1 MVSNVWSLDD
11 PELVTQLD
19 RVPVQNDL
27 PTQLRALVKQ
37 AVALLGDVIRD
48 ELGVPAYRRIEFLR
62 REMAKTRGRSAR
74 VAHDKLHRAYDGL
87 RALNPKQRLEIAH
100 SFGLMLE
107 VMNACE
113 NAYRTYRLAQ
123 KPPEKFK
130 SRPDAIIY
138 VLTAHPSEARSPDN
152 ILVFHAI
159 QESLQAALAA
169 GFDGE
174 RERLRHL
181 LEIVW
186 RLSVARRM
194 KPSVSDEAEHL
205 YSILLRP
212 ETLSTLLNASREI
225 APFYVRTWVGGD
237 KDGHP
242 GVDENAMLAS
252 MQKAREQIVHFAQD
266 RVYEVAA
273 AASLVKE
280 HALVRR
286 CSRIQR
292 GLAALT
298 GIRPGDGARVV
309 KVRHEVRRLVKEYE
323 QAIGALHPALSQ
335 LMRLLHMFPGMV
347 VPLELRE
354 SSDVIMQTAA
364 GKPAAIKRMLQRL
377 GAIARGGSPG
387 WYARGFIVSMA
398 GSVEHIRAACRLVD
412 KALHGLKIPVIP
424 LFEQQAAL
432 EHAPQIVA
440 GILKSAR
447 VRRAVR
453 AHWSGYFEIM
463 LGYSDSAKEIGVLAS
478 RLAIAE
484 AVHKL
489 DHLCRAKRVQPLF
502 FHGSGGSVDRGGG
515 SVQEQTAWWPKS
527 ALRVYKATVQGEM
540 VERSFAS
547 PEIAR
552 RQLERITELYAQGG
566 SPTVRSPAAV
576 EYFAAQ
582 VRGHYEAKISAPHF
596 LEVVQKATAY
606 RYLSALKI
614 GSRPSK
620 RGAVTDV
627 RALRAIPWVLCWTQ
641 TRVLFPTWW
650 GVGTAWR
657 QLKPAQRAALGRA
670 FKTDPLFRSFVKVL
684 GFTLAKVELPVW
696 GMYLER
702 SGLDAG
708 LIAQTRHD
716 FEKEYREAVRF
727 VRALSGSR
735 DLLWFRPWLGTS
747 IRLRA
752 PMIHPLN
759 LMQIITLEERNA
771 ALTRETVTGIASGMM
786 TTG

>member
-1 MVSNVWSLDD
+1 MK
-11 PELVTQLD
+11 EK
-19 RVPVQNDL
+19 NDL
-27 PTQLRALVKQ
+27 PTELRSLVKQ

-48 ELGVPAYRRIEFLR
+48 ELGKPAFRRIETIRRDMAATRSGSAKAEHAKLRSTLAGLR
-62 REMAKTRGRSAR
+62 R
-74 VAHDKLHRAYDGL
+74 
-87 RALNPKQRLEIAH
+87 LNRRQRLEIAH

-123 KPPEKFK
+123 KSPLKLK
-130 SRPDAIIY
+130 TQPDAIIY
-138 VLTAHPSEARSPDN
+138 VLTAHPTEARSPDN
-152 ILVFHAI
+152 IMVFHAI
-159 QESLQAALAA
+159 QEVLRAALAT
-169 GFDGE
+169 GFDRE

-186 RLSVARRM
+186 RLSVARNSQ
-194 KPSVSDEAEHL
+194 PSVADEAEHI

-212 ETLSTLLNASREI
+212 ETLSVLLDASREI
-225 APFYVRTWVGGD
+225 APFYARTWVGGD

-242 GVDENAMLAS
+242 GVDENAMLSS
-252 MQKAREQIVHFAQD
+252 MQKARDRILHFAQD
-266 RVYEVAA
+266 RIYETEAA
-273 AASLVKE
+273 AVLVQE
-280 HALVRR
+280 RALVRSCGR
-286 CSRIQR
+286 VQR
-292 GLAALT
+292 ALAALT
-298 GIRPGDGARVV
+298 EIRTGDGARVA
-309 KVRHEVRRLVKEYE
+309 RVRREVQGLAREY
-323 QAIGALHPALSQ
+323 QKTIGATHPALLQ
-335 LMRLLHMFPGMV
+335 LTRLLHMFPGMI

-354 SSDVIMQTAA
+354 SSEIIMAA
-364 GKPAAIKRMLQRL
+364 VAGQPAAITRMLKRL
-377 GAIARGGSPG
+377 EAVARGGSPG
-387 WYARGFIVSMA
+387 WYARGFIISMA
-398 GSVEHIRAACRLVD
+398 GSVEHIQAACRLMRTT
-412 KALHGLKIPVIP
+412 LHGLKIPVIP

-432 EHAPQIVA
+432 EHATQIVE
-440 GILKSAR
+440 GILKDP
-447 VRRAVR
+447 AVR
-453 AHWSGYFEIM
+453 SAVRTHWAGYFEIM
-463 LGYSDSAKEIGVLAS
+463 LGYSDSAKEIGVLPS

-484 AVHKL
+484 AVHRL
-489 DHLCRAKRVQPLF
+489 DRLCRRKGVQPLF

-515 SVQEQTAWWPKS
+515 SIQEQTAWWPKS
-527 ALRVYKATVQGEM
+527 ALRMYKATVQGEM

-552 RQLERITELYAQGG
+552 GQLERIAERYAQGG
-566 SPTVRSPAAV
+566 STQMRSPVAV
-576 EYFAAQ
+576 EEFAAL
-582 VRGHYEAKISAPHF
+582 VRQTYEAQISSPQF

-620 RGAVTDV
+620 RGVVSDV

-650 GVGTAWR
+650 GVGSAWR
-657 QLKPAQRAALGRA
+657 QLNPGSRTALRRA
-670 FKTDPLFRSFVKVL
+670 FEADPLFRSFVKLL

-696 GMYLER
+696 RIYLEC
-702 SGLDAG
+702 SGLDPA
-708 LIAQTRHD
+708 LIAKTLAD
-716 FEKEYREAVRF
+716 FEREYRDANTF

-759 LMQIITLEERNA
+759 LLQIITLEERSA